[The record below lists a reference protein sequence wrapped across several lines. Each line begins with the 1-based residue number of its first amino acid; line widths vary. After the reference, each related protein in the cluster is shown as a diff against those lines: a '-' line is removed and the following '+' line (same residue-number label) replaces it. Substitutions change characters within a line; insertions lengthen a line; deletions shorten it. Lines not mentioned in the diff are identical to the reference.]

1 MQILGDLPASVF
13 VRLRDQGWEWDA
25 DEEEYEGVPDPMVL
39 LLRRDGASRFM
50 LTASPSRPDLG
61 VQIAAPN
68 SEPRDALLA
77 ELRQDLGLGDE
88 VRRESAWPDL

>member
-68 SEPRDALLA
+68 GRAS
-77 ELRQDLGLGDE
+77 
-88 VRRESAWPDL
+88 RRSPGGVAAGTRTR